1 VGSKND
7 EFLTGGR
14 QMEKKSKWKLMILP
28 ASLFLL
34 AFGLYAGY
42 TMWEKRGH
50 QDFGSDSSNLKNGGE
65 TVAVFRDDSEN
76 ENLTVGRFI
85 REYHTKY
92 NDTLGW
98 GRIDSVEWKDQREI
112 ASEILSLLATVETD
126 NTALQADFDTISN
139 YSRSIADGSKD
150 KKILLQLH
158 RYFHD
163 LDIEF
168 NEYNRTS
175 DYFNV
180 TKYKDPENG

>member
-1 VGSKND
+1 
-7 EFLTGGR
+7 
-14 QMEKKSKWKLMILP
+14 MEKKSKWKLMILP

-42 TMWEKRGH
+42 TMWEKRGQ
-50 QDFGSDSSNLKNGGE
+50 QDFGSESGSSNLKNGGG
-65 TVAVFRDDSEN
+65 TVAVFSEDSEK
-76 ENLTVGRFI
+76 ENYTTVGAFI
-85 REYHTKY
+85 NQFHTKY

-98 GRIDSVEWKDQREI
+98 GRIDKVDWEEQREI
-112 ASEILSLLATVETD
+112 ASEIITVLATVETD
-126 NTALQADFDTISN
+126 NPDLQADFDTISN
-139 YSRSIADGSKD
+139 YSRSIANGSKD
-150 KKILLQLH
+150 KKILLYLH

>member
-1 VGSKND
+1 
-7 EFLTGGR
+7 
-14 QMEKKSKWKLMILP
+14 MEKKSKNKWKLMVLP

-42 TMWEKRGH
+42 TMWENRSH
-50 QDFGSDSSNLKNGGE
+50 QDARDGSSLKNGGQ
-65 TVAVFRDDSEN
+65 TVALFQEDSEH
-76 ENLTVGRFI
+76 EDYSTVGGFI
-85 REYHTKY
+85 REFHTKY

-98 GRIDSVEWKDQREI
+98 GSIDTVDWEEQREI
-112 ASEILSLLATVETD
+112 ASEIISVLATVETD

-139 YSRSIADGSKD
+139 YSRTVEEGTRD

-168 NEYNRTS
+168 NSYNDTK

-180 TKYKDPENG
+180 TKYKDPEKG

>member
-1 VGSKND
+1 
-7 EFLTGGR
+7 
-14 QMEKKSKWKLMILP
+14 MEKKRKWKLMILP

-42 TMWEKRGH
+42 TMWEQGNLQGVKGN
-50 QDFGSDSSNLKNGGE
+50 SDSSNLKNGGQ
-65 TVAVFRDDSEN
+65 TVAVFQEESEH
-76 ENLTVGRFI
+76 ENYSTVGSFI
-85 REYHTKY
+85 HEFHIKY

-98 GRIDSVEWKDQREI
+98 GRIDSVEWEEQREI
-112 ASEILSLLATVETD
+112 ASEIIAVLATVKTD

-139 YSRSIADGSKD
+139 YSRTIEEGNKD

-168 NEYNRTS
+168 NSYNKTN

>member
-1 VGSKND
+1 
-7 EFLTGGR
+7 
-14 QMEKKSKWKLMILP
+14 MEKKKGKWKLMILP

-42 TMWEKRGH
+42 TMWETRNH
-50 QDFGSDSSNLKNGGE
+50 QDVRGESVSSNLKNGGQ
-65 TVAVFRDDSEN
+65 TVAVFQEESERDKYS
-76 ENLTVGRFI
+76 TVGSFI
-85 REYHTKY
+85 REFHTKY

-98 GRIDSVEWKDQREI
+98 GGINSVEWKEQREI
-112 ASEILSLLATVETD
+112 ASEIISVLATVETD
-126 NTALQADFDTISN
+126 NTALQADFKTISN
-139 YSRSIADGSKD
+139 YSRTIEDGIKD

-168 NEYNRTS
+168 NGYNDTN

>member
-1 VGSKND
+1 
-7 EFLTGGR
+7 
-14 QMEKKSKWKLMILP
+14 MEKKNKWKLMILP

-42 TMWEKRGH
+42 TMWEQGNLQGAKGK
-50 QDFGSDSSNLKNGGE
+50 SDSSNLKNGGQ
-65 TVAVFRDDSEN
+65 TVAVFQEESEH
-76 ENLTVGRFI
+76 EKYSTVGSFI
-85 REYHTKY
+85 REFHTKY

-98 GRIDSVEWKDQREI
+98 GGIDSIEWEEQREI
-112 ASEILSLLATVETD
+112 ASEIISVLATVETD
-126 NTALQADFDTISN
+126 NTALQTDFNTILN
-139 YSRSIADGSKD
+139 YSKTIEDGKKD

-168 NEYNRTS
+168 NSYNKTS

-180 TKYKDPENG
+180 TKYKDPGNG

>member
-1 VGSKND
+1 
-7 EFLTGGR
+7 
-14 QMEKKSKWKLMILP
+14 MEKKSKWKLMILP

-42 TMWEKRGH
+42 SMWETGNLLDVRGN
-50 QDFGSDSSNLKNGGE
+50 SDSSDLNNGGQ
-65 TVAVFRDDSEN
+65 TVAVFQDESEH
-76 ENLTVGRFI
+76 ESYSTVGSFI
-85 REYHTKY
+85 REFHTKY

-98 GRIDSVEWKDQREI
+98 GRIDKVDWKEQREI
-112 ASEILSLLATVETD
+112 AAEIISVLATVETD
-126 NTALQADFDTISN
+126 NAALQADFDTIST
-139 YSRSIADGSKD
+139 YSRTIEDGKKD
-150 KKILLQLH
+150 KKTLLQLH

-168 NEYNRTS
+168 NRYNKTS

>member
-1 VGSKND
+1 
-7 EFLTGGR
+7 
-14 QMEKKSKWKLMILP
+14 MEKKSKWKLMILP

-42 TMWEKRGH
+42 SMWETGNLQEVMSKG
-50 QDFGSDSSNLKNGGE
+50 GSGNLKNGGQ
-65 TVAVFRDDSEN
+65 TVAVFQEESEH
-76 ENLTVGRFI
+76 ESYATVGSFI
-85 REYHTKY
+85 REFHTKY

-98 GRIDSVEWKDQREI
+98 GRIDSVEWEEQREI
-112 ASEILSLLATVETD
+112 ASEITAVLETVETD
-126 NTALQADFDTISN
+126 NHALQTDFDTIST
-139 YSRSIADGSKD
+139 YSKTIEDGNKD

-168 NEYNRTS
+168 NSYNKTK

-180 TKYKDPENG
+180 TNYKNPENG

>member
-1 VGSKND
+1 
-7 EFLTGGR
+7 
-14 QMEKKSKWKLMILP
+14 MEKKSKWKLMILP

-34 AFGLYAGY
+34 AFGLFAGY
-42 TMWEKRGH
+42 TMWEKRNH
-50 QDFGSDSSNLKNGGE
+50 QNIGGESGSANLKNGGE
-65 TVAVFRDDSEN
+65 TIAVFGGESEK
-76 ENLTVGRFI
+76 ENYSTVGSFI
-85 REYHTKY
+85 HEFHIKY

-98 GRIDSVEWKDQREI
+98 GRIDSVEWKEQREI
-112 ASEILSLLATVETD
+112 AAEILSVLAGVETD
-126 NTALQADFDTISN
+126 NTALQDDFKTISN
-139 YSRSIADGSKD
+139 YSRSIEDGIKD

-168 NEYNRTS
+168 NGYDDTN

>member
-1 VGSKND
+1 
-7 EFLTGGR
+7 
-14 QMEKKSKWKLMILP
+14 MEKKSKWKLMILP

-42 TMWEKRGH
+42 SMWETGNLQEVRGKS
-50 QDFGSDSSNLKNGGE
+50 GSSNLKNGGQ
-65 TVAVFRDDSEN
+65 TVAVFQEESDQEN
-76 ENLTVGRFI
+76 YSTVGSFI
-85 REYHTKY
+85 REFHTKY

-98 GRIDSVEWKDQREI
+98 GGIESVDWEEQRDI
-112 ASEILSLLATVETD
+112 ASEILSVLVTVETD
-126 NTALQADFDTISN
+126 NTALKADFDTILN
-139 YSRSIADGSKD
+139 YSKTIEDGKKD

-168 NEYNRTS
+168 NSYNRTS